1 MPLRSLGPAGRA
13 VALGLAV
20 AVPASALLVACGG
33 PGEDERYG
41 DSFTDV
47 AQPLTAELIDLGN
60 AVGVATSREQISA
73 ALGRADEALG
83 TARDGFAGLD
93 PPDAAA
99 DAQAELL
106 AAIERFEREVGDTRA
121 ALRDGSDRA
130 VGRALQDFNTE
141 SRSFAAQLGEIG
153 QRLEDAGI
161 PLGAA
166 PTGGSP

>member
-1 MPLRSLGPAGRA
+1 MPLRSLGPPGRA

-20 AVPASALLVACGG
+20 AVPALVACGG
-33 PGEDERYG
+33 ASEEERYG

-47 AQPLTAELIDLGN
+47 ARPLTSELIDLGN
-60 AVGVATSREQISA
+60 AVGVATSRKQISA
-73 ALGRADEALG
+73 ALGRADGALA
-83 TARDGFAGLD
+83 TARDGFGALD

-106 AAIERFEREVGDTRA
+106 AAIERFEREVDATRS
-121 ALRDGSDRA
+121 ALRDDGERA

-141 SRSFAAQLGEIG
+141 SRSFAAKLGEIG